1 MVSWTGKTSSLDL
14 LAASAIPFYASPGL
28 VFVLLLL
35 TPPHVNSVCPRIS
48 HVFPGLS
55 NSLLQGYNFLVSMH
69 RRVIHWHAFIVLG
82 RVNGV
87 WSLGGWETGSE
98 STVKNVDDEHQ
109 AEQGEYRDQDDRHC
123 APSFALMMAAVRHTV
138 SFRRLKIKGTKNGEI
153 TKNRLILDTFEMKRY
168 RNTYRDRTNRTTS
181 SRFRRQR
188 IVASYRANSLFATKL
203 PSRIAGARGARV
215 RMPSR
220 SFRMRAVHMVHA
232 ESTTSAHL
240 WIISRRYHS
249 A

>member
-123 APSFALMMAAVRHTV
+123 TPSFALMMAAVRHTV
-138 SFRRLKIKGTKNGEI
+138 SFRRLKIKETKKLRRIDLSSIRSRWNDTGTLTAIGQIGQQVPGFAGNG
-153 TKNRLILDTFEMKRY
+153 
-168 RNTYRDRTNRTTS
+168 
-181 SRFRRQR
+181 
-188 IVASYRANSLFATKL
+188 SLQAIEQTVSLQLSFPPVSQVHEVHEFGCQVD
-203 PSRIAGARGARV
+203 PSGCVPFTWSTQKARHR
-215 RMPSR
+215 
-220 SFRMRAVHMVHA
+220 HIC
-232 ESTTSAHL
+232 E
-240 WIISRRYHS
+240 
-249 A
+249 

>member
-138 SFRRLKIKGTKNGEI
+138 SFRR
-153 TKNRLILDTFEMKRY
+153 
-168 RNTYRDRTNRTTS
+168 RDRTNRTTS

-220 SFRMRAVHMVHA
+220 SFRMRAVHVVHA
-232 ESTTSAHL
+232 ESTTSAHRTAAFVRFVTKRT
-240 WIISRRYHS
+240 SFS
-249 A
+249 ASD

>member
-138 SFRRLKIKGTKNGEI
+138 SFRRLKIKGTKKLRRIDLSSIRSRWNDTGTLTVIGQIGQQVPGFAGNG
-153 TKNRLILDTFEMKRY
+153 
-168 RNTYRDRTNRTTS
+168 
-181 SRFRRQR
+181 
-188 IVASYRANSLFATKL
+188 SLQAIEQTVSLQLSFPPVSQVHEVHEFGCQVD
-203 PSRIAGARGARV
+203 PSGCVPFTWSTQKARHR
-215 RMPSR
+215 
-220 SFRMRAVHMVHA
+220 HIC
-232 ESTTSAHL
+232 E
-240 WIISRRYHS
+240 
-249 A
+249 